1 MKTLIKEYSLMILG
15 SIIVSLYVTVF
26 LIPLKIGSGSVTGI
40 ALCLNSIFGI
50 KVGLAT
56 LIVSIPLFVIAY
68 KFLGRSFFIK
78 SVFSVVITSFAT
90 DFINANIKIQAI
102 KDLTLG
108 SIFGGIVLAVGLTF
122 IFMSNSS
129 SGGFDILAIVINK
142 KFKSAPVSSILMIG
156 DLVVFV
162 FVALVFGIYSVLYAL
177 LITFVRSVTMDYI
190 NKIFFSNVQCFIVC
204 DNTDIIVKEIQ
215 KGLVRGVTILDAV
228 GGYSKEHKGMIYLVI
243 EKNQLSELRS
253 MIKRL
258 DTNAFVTVSEV
269 NNIMGNYRQSMYI

>member
-1 MKTLIKEYSLMILG
+1 MKNMIKEYSLMILG

-40 ALCLNSIFGI
+40 ALCLNSLLGI

-56 LIVSIPLFVIAY
+56 LIVSIPLFIIAY

-78 SVFSVVITSFAT
+78 SGFSVLITSFAT
-90 DFINANIKIQAI
+90 DFINSNFHIAAI

-142 KFKSAPVSSILMIG
+142 KFKSVPISTILLIG
-156 DLVVFV
+156 DIVVFV

-204 DNTDIIVKEIQ
+204 DNTKVIVSEIQ

-228 GGYSKEHKGMIYLVI
+228 GGYSNEKKGMIYLVI
-243 EKNQLSELRS
+243 EKNQLSDLRAL
-253 MIKRL
+253 IRRL
-258 DTNAFVTVSEV
+258 DPKAFVTVSEV
-269 NNIMGNYRQSMYI
+269 NNIIGNYRQSMSI